1 MEKLE
6 KKDLISR
13 LLPFILTIFVIVID
27 QVTKAII
34 VKTLPI
40 QPGSIYAFGGS
51 YLNDFLRI
59 IHVRNTGVAF
69 SIGANWNDT
78 ARRVLFSVIPT
89 LVLIAL
95 SVIVFRSKEFTK
107 FQRWTIAGIIGGGF
121 GNIIDRIFR
130 PAGVVDFVDVKV
142 YGLFGMERWPTWN
155 MADAAVV
162 VCGILLVI
170 SFLISTIKEEKAKK
184 NKK

>member
-1 MEKLE
+1 MEKQEL
-6 KKDLISR
+6 KNR
-13 LLPFILTIFVIVID
+13 MLPFILTALIIIFD
-27 QVTKAII
+27 QITKALI
-34 VKTLPI
+34 VKYLPI
-40 QPGSIYAFGGS
+40 PEGQYMTFGKS
-51 YLNDFLRI
+51 FLNGFINI

-69 SIGANWNDT
+69 SIGA
-78 ARRVLFSVIPT
+78 ALSYGVRRVLFSVIPT

-95 SVIVFRSKEFTK
+95 SFVIVKTEEFTK

-130 PAGVVDFVDVKV
+130 PDGVVDFVDVKV

-162 VCGILLVI
+162 VCGILLVL
-170 SFLISTIKEEKAKK
+170 SFIAGSIKETK
-184 NKK
+184 NKKK